1 MFGMQIPAF
10 MLTQFYQAGSLS
22 NAEHAFQFGLTNP
35 VMPATI
41 VEILEVSVDGTS
53 YALEAITFAQ
63 EGVTREA
70 LSVSEA
76 APVTFKKGE
85 VVAVTVRGQI
95 LAPGT
100 HALTVKVRTDEFGP
114 LKIEVEDRVPVTP

>member
-10 MLTQFYQAGSLS
+10 MLKQFYQAGSLA
-22 NAEHAFQFGLTNP
+22 NAEQGFQFALTNP
-35 VMPATI
+35 MVPATI
-41 VEILEVSVDGTS
+41 VEILEVSVGGTP
-53 YALEAITFAQ
+53 YALESLTFAQ
-63 EGVTREA
+63 DGITREA

-76 APVTFKKGE
+76 MPVTFKKGA
-85 VVAVTVRGQI
+85 VVAVTARGQI

-114 LKIEVEDRVPVTP
+114 LKVEVEDHIPVTP